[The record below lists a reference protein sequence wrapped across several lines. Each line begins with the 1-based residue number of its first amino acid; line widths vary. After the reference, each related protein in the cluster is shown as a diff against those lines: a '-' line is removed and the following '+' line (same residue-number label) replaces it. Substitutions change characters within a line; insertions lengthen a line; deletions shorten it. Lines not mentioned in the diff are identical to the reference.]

1 MLNEKDKQLLL
12 YHLNKLT
19 LKLEHLL
26 RLLPIN
32 VNSRSVKL
40 INKKI
45 TLEKDIAD
53 VDYIKKTLI
62 ENDFV
67 FIYGFND
74 NVTIK

>member
-1 MLNEKDKQLLL
+1 M
-12 YHLNKLT
+12 
-19 LKLEHLL
+19 
-26 RLLPIN
+26 LLPIN